1 MAAGPASHPTT
12 TTTTV
17 NGTSSSPSKPLQLA
31 IDLPRS
37 PGLKLNLHLTILANS
52 ILLFLTSTT
61 SDTTSSSSSAV
72 QMGSFIYALPDRYNP
87 SQPLSTAL
95 YTATSSQDFT
105 TRMAK
110 VLAKK
115 LGKPCYVS
123 SSVNLSGVVGGG
135 PVEEEMEAF
144 RVVVETVVKAAN
156 GER

>member
-1 MAAGPASHPTT
+1 MAAGTTSHP
-12 TTTTV
+12 TTTV
-17 NGTSSSPSKPLQLA
+17 NGTSSPSKPLELG

-61 SDTTSSSSSAV
+61 SDAIATNSSV

-95 YTATSSQDFT
+95 YTTATSQDFT

-110 VLAKK
+110 VLARK
-115 LGKPCYVS
+115 LAKPCYVS
-123 SSVNLSGVVGGG
+123 SSVNLSSAAGGG
-135 PVEEEMEAF
+135 SVEEEMEAF
-144 RVVVETVVKAAN
+144 RVVVETVVKAAAAHHR
-156 GER
+156 GQR